1 MPPLRG
7 RKIEPLRGG
16 SEAGHDLRLKDQG
29 CADEYGHG
37 SWTSQPSQIANKVCR
52 GGGVVGW
59 VTTRMG
65 KSTLHGLK
73 LRGSRAIIRRLQ
85 VRVLP
90 ALAKIFHIKYRKEKE
105 HECKPEPD

>member
-1 MPPLRG
+1 LPQLRG

-52 GGGVVGW
+52 GGGVVG
-59 VTTRMG
+59 THNPG
-65 KSTLHGLK
+65 EDGNA
-73 LRGSRAIIRRLQ
+73 G
-85 VRVLP
+85 
-90 ALAKIFHIKYRKEKE
+90 
-105 HECKPEPD
+105 CKPLGRNTLEKYSLFGEAVPKLANTN